1 MMTYTNKTG
10 GILKEEAKKRKGVG
24 RAMNI
29 GTPSAQPPVSA
40 GSEPATSQMKWVAL
54 LQTRMAD
61 CPTDTLTRCTLA
73 SLLEELGQ
81 PEEALCHWNAVL
93 VYDANNLKARAGVTR
108 CRHRIG

>member
-1 MMTYTNKTG
+1 MTYTNKTG
-10 GILKEEAKKRKGVG
+10 GILKEEAKKRTGVG

-29 GTPSAQPPVSA
+29 GTPSAQPTVTA
-40 GSEPATSQMKWVAL
+40 RSEPATSSTKWIAL

-93 VYDANNLKARAGVTR
+93 VYDPNNLNARAGVTR
-108 CRHRIG
+108 CRQRIG